1 MTLAVLIFGLSE
13 AASATACLLHRSGW
27 AVVLAADAPP
37 KVHRRCMSFADVW
50 WDGSAVL
57 AGVSSI
63 RLAPDQLVTHGCPIG
78 FVPFVAME
86 PDEALGILPW
96 AYVIDARLAKRGVPL
111 RLIGRAG
118 VTIGC
123 GPGHVAGETCDYAI
137 ETQWGDR
144 LGAVITAGPTAALAG
159 EPRAIEGVGR
169 ERIVYA
175 PVAGTL
181 RVLRDIGAAVT
192 AGEIVAMVHDHPITA
207 PVCGTMRGILR
218 NGITVTQGDKLLE
231 VDPRPAGRAVFTGI
245 GQRPAAIAEGVRRAM
260 GIGDVPTAIPGLRS
274 SARPDHPVPTPY
286 QKETLP

>member
-1 MTLAVLIFGLSE
+1 MTPVALIFGLSE
-13 AASATACLLHRSGW
+13 AASATACLLHRAGW

-37 KVHRRCMSFADVW
+37 NVHRRCMSFADVW

-63 RLAPDQLVTHGCPIG
+63 RLAPDQLAAQGCPIG

-86 PDEALGILPW
+86 PDEALGIRPW
-96 AYVIDARLAKRGVPL
+96 SYAIDARLAKRGVPL

-123 GPGHVAGETCDYAI
+123 GPGHVAGETCDYAV

-144 LGAVITAGPTAALAG
+144 LGAVIDAGPTAALAG

-181 RVLRDIGAAVT
+181 RVLRDIGEAVT
-192 AGEIVAMVHDHPITA
+192 AGEIVAWVDDHPIAA
-207 PVCGTMRGILR
+207 PVGGVMRGILR
-218 NGITVTQGDKLLE
+218 NGITVVKGGKVLE
-231 VDPRPAGRAVFTGI
+231 VDPRPSGRAIFTGI
-245 GQRPAAIAEGVRRAM
+245 GQRPAAIAEGVLRAIA
-260 GIGDVPTAIPGLRS
+260 IGGVPIAN
-274 SARPDHPVPTPY
+274 ARPGTAAGLDHPPLTIHR
-286 QKETLP
+286 KEKRP